1 VIGTATR
8 SNGTYAA
15 SGSREAIR
23 LSSSVCH
30 IEVIEDPAR
39 FTAIRE
45 AWNAL
50 LEGSSSN
57 SLTVT
62 WEWMSTWWHVYCAA
76 RSLRLVAVWDG
87 TTLVGAAPL
96 LARHSPVLHFGVL
109 PFKRW
114 ELLASGE
121 SAGDEICSDYLDW
134 IAAAGRETEVVALI
148 LDHLVETQG
157 AEWQEILL
165 PDVSSTSVCL
175 RQLQNTCGNH
185 KLLFEILKREQS
197 PYIRLPGTWDAYLAS
212 VSSSFRYKLRR
223 GRRDFEQ
230 QGGRYRVAE
239 SIKDID
245 ELFPILID
253 LHQARWAARGLPGA
267 FASALRRQFHSQLLP
282 LALQR
287 GWLRLGVL
295 SLPTGPIG
303 AIYSFRY
310 ARRVYFYQSGIAPQD
325 SSHLRPGTLLH
336 GYEIEAAIAAGFTE
350 YDFLKQGGPDYKDD
364 WANAAHELV
373 CVRIARAGPRHQA
386 LCVARLTHAKLRAI
400 KRRVTR

>member
-1 VIGTATR
+1 MSH
-8 SNGTYAA
+8 SNGIYAA
-15 SGSREAIR
+15 SGSHEAIR
-23 LSSSVCH
+23 LRPTDCG

-45 AWNAL
+45 AWDAL
-50 LEGSSSN
+50 LKGSSSN

-62 WEWMSTWWHVYCAA
+62 WEWLSTWWQVYGAG
-76 RSLRLVAVWDG
+76 RSLRLIAVWYG
-87 TTLVGAAPL
+87 ETLIGAAPL
-96 LARHSPVLHFGVL
+96 LARDKSVLHFGVL

-134 IAAAGRETEVVALI
+134 IAAGGREAEVVALI
-148 LDHLVETQG
+148 LDHLVKNLG

-165 PDVSSTSVCL
+165 PDISSNSTSL
-175 RQLQNTCGNH
+175 QQLQIACGNH
-185 KLLFEILKREQS
+185 GLMFEILKREQS
-197 PYIRLPGTWDAYLAS
+197 PYIRLSETWDEYLAS

-239 SIKDID
+239 SVKDIE
-245 ELFPILID
+245 ELFPILVD
-253 LHQARWAARGLPGA
+253 LHQARWIARGLPGA
-267 FASALRRQFHSQLLP
+267 FASALRREFHSQLLP

-310 ARRVYFYQSGIAPQD
+310 CRHVYFYQSGIAPQE
-325 SSHLRPGTLLH
+325 SSHLRPGALLH
-336 GYEIEAAIAAGFTE
+336 GYEIEAAIATGCTE

-373 CVRIARAGPRHQA
+373 CARISRTGPRHHA
-386 LCVARLTHAKLRAI
+386 LRIARLTHATLRPV
-400 KRRVTR
+400 KRLLAR